1 VADSDAARL
10 DDVHR
15 LLSAGRPEAAVSLL
29 DQVLERRPN
38 EVRALWM
45 RAEINIRRGRF
56 EAARSDLEAALSID
70 PGQPGILHALGGAC
84 HALGEHEAAESHLR
98 QAIAANP
105 QDARLWY
112 SLGLVYHGAG
122 RYQAA
127 LDAYDHALAVDPA
140 MSIARLGQGKV
151 WQVLGRLEAA
161 TAAFEAVL
169 ADEPGNPEAVAGLAE
184 QEAMTG
190 RSQAALARLD
200 ALAGGAPLPDELKL
214 LRARLLRHAGDAEG
228 AAAALRELLPRV
240 VEAPRRAS
248 LLFDLGH
255 ALDELGH
262 YDAAFAAFE
271 EANSL
276 KAGSFDAG
284 THAQRM
290 NTIARSWDRDACRRL
305 AEGGDASVRPIFIV
319 GIPRSG
325 TSLVEQILA
334 AHPEIHGCGELNA
347 IGSLARSRE
356 DDQGVVQPAGL
367 SQAWLREA
375 AEFYLEEASPPD
387 GVSLFTDKMPANLHH
402 LGLIQAIFPLARV
415 IHCVRDPLDTGLSCF
430 FQDFS
435 ALGLSW
441 AQRLE
446 DIAAYQRS
454 CAELMVHWHS
464 VLDLPICT
472 LEYEKLVDRSEEE
485 TRRIVDFLGLGW
497 DAACLA
503 YHRGERPVLTASHNQ
518 AIRPIHARSVGRHH
532 AYGKYLAALAA
543 AKPMV
548 EK

>member
-1 VADSDAARL
+1 MADSEAVRL
-10 DDVHR
+10 DDAHR
-15 LLSAGRPEAAVSLL
+15 LLSAGRPEAALGLL
-29 DQVLERRPN
+29 NEIIERRPN
-38 EVRALWM
+38 DVRALWM

-56 EAARSDLEAALSID
+56 EAARSDLEAALSVD

-84 HALGEHEAAESHLR
+84 HALGDHDAAESHLL
-98 QAIAANP
+98 QATAVNP

-112 SLGLVYHGAG
+112 SLGLVCHGAG

-127 LDAYDHALAVDPA
+127 LGAYGHALTVDPE
-140 MSIARLGQGKV
+140 MSVARLGQGKV

-161 TAAFEAVL
+161 RAAFEAVL

-190 RSQAALARLD
+190 RSKAALARID
-200 ALAGGAPLPDELKL
+200 ALAEGAPLPDELNI
-214 LRARLLRHAGDAEG
+214 LRARLLRLGGDAEG
-228 AAAALRELLPRV
+228 AAVALRELLPRV
-240 VEAPRRAS
+240 AEAPRRAS

-262 YDAAFAAFE
+262 YDAAFEAFE

-276 KAGSFDAG
+276 KPGSFDALN
-284 THAQRM
+284 HAKRM
-290 NTIARSWDRDACRRL
+290 KEIARSWDRDACRRL

-347 IGSLARSRE
+347 IGSLARSRV
-356 DDQGVVQPAGL
+356 DDEGVGRPAGL
-367 SQAWLREA
+367 SRTWLREA
-375 AEFYLEEASPPD
+375 AEFYLEEASLPD
-387 GVSLFTDKMPANLHH
+387 GAYLFTDKMPANLHH
-402 LGLIQAIFPLARV
+402 LGLVQAIFPRARV

-435 ALGLSW
+435 ALGLAW

-446 DIAAYQRS
+446 DIAVYQRG
-454 CAELMVHWHS
+454 CEELMAHWHR
-464 VLDLPICT
+464 VLDLPIYT
-472 LEYEKLVDRSEEE
+472 LEYEKLVDRTEEE

-497 DAACLA
+497 DAACLT
-503 YHRGERPVLTASHNQ
+503 YHRGDRPVLTASHDQ

-532 AYGKYLAALAA
+532 AYEKYLAPLRAA
-543 AKPMV
+543 RRMV